1 MVSRWTC
8 NAAVLEVFLFFK
20 FLFLKPC
27 EIQSGEKCACFQGAF
42 SFGRVIMPDA
52 NPTRKG
58 RRLTKEQ
65 IIKALRAA
73 ARKLGRAPN
82 GLEFRQ
88 MSGITKF
95 KVARRFQSYNAG
107 LRAAGLTPSTSG
119 TRIETA
125 ILFEDWGKVTRK
137 IGGVPSQSE
146 YLRDGKYS
154 LDCLI
159 KRVYGWARIP
169 AEFARFVAA
178 GGLAGDWNDVLEMIR
193 QGPIPTWG
201 GSKGLVKKRAAVR
214 AAYAAQEK
222 GLEAV
227 REAAVAQKENM
238 PQCAGLAELPQ
249 DEVNTVNPQIL
260 PPPLWGK
267 KCVTDTM
274 LAVFIAELAP
284 SGLPWIT
291 AACFPRRPLKDRPLL
306 GAPMPGAAIHL
317 PAFPY
322 EPVNEMGVMVLFSM
336 LAQRL
341 GFVIES
347 VQSGFPDCQARIEV
361 EPGRWQHFRIEFEYE
376 SLQFKK
382 HGHDPGQC
390 DLIVC
395 WRHNWKNCPPNLQVL
410 ELSKIVAKLTKD

>member
-1 MVSRWTC
+1 MPIRTPIT
-8 NAAVLEVFLFFK
+8 
-20 FLFLKPC
+20 KPAG
-27 EIQSGEKCACFQGAF
+27 QEKA
-42 SFGRVIMPDA
+42 IHKK
-52 NPTRKG
+52 NPMTN
-58 RRLTKEQ
+58 EQ
-65 IIKALRAA
+65 IISALRAA

-95 KVARRFQSYNAG
+95 KVARRFHTYNTA

-125 ILFEDWGKVTRK
+125 VLFEDWGKVTRK

-159 KRVYGWARIP
+159 RRVYSWARIP
-169 AEFARFVAA
+169 AEFQRFVAG
-178 GGLAGDWNDVLEMIR
+178 GGLAGDWIDVLEMIR
-193 QGPIPTWG
+193 QGLIPSWG
-201 GSKGLVKKRAAVR
+201 GNKGLVKKRAAVR

-222 GLEAV
+222 GLEPV
-227 REAAVAQKENM
+227 TEAAVTQKENT

-249 DEVNTVNPQIL
+249 DEVHTSNAQLL

-267 KCVTDTM
+267 KCVTATM
-274 LAVFIAELAP
+274 LAVFIAEHAP
-284 SGLPWIT
+284 AGLPWIT

-306 GAPMPGAAIHL
+306 GAPTGL

-336 LAQRL
+336 LAPQL

-347 VQSGFPDCQARIEV
+347 VQSSFPDCEAKIEV
-361 EPGRWQHFRIEFEYE
+361 EPGRRQHFRIEFEYE

-382 HGHDPGQC
+382 HGHDPSQC

-410 ELSKIVAKLTKD
+410 ELSKIVKNLYH

>member
-1 MVSRWTC
+1 MPV
-8 NAAVLEVFLFFK
+8 K
-20 FLFLKPC
+20 KP
-27 EIQSGEKCACFQGAF
+27 
-42 SFGRVIMPDA
+42 VIKSA
-52 NPTRKG
+52 RGSK
-58 RRLTKEQ
+58 LTGKERPLSKEQ
-65 IIKALRAA
+65 IIAALQAA
-73 ARKLGRAPN
+73 ARKLGHAPN

-88 MSGITKF
+88 MGGITKF
-95 KVARRFQSYNAG
+95 KVARRFQTYNAA

-125 ILFEDWGKVTRK
+125 VLFEDWGKVTRK

-159 KRVYGWARIP
+159 RRVHGWARIP
-169 AEFARFVAA
+169 TEFSRFVAG
-178 GGLAGDWNDVLEMIR
+178 GGLAGDWIDVLEMIR

-201 GSKGLVKKRAAVR
+201 GNRGLVKKRAAVR
-214 AAYAAQEK
+214 AAYTAQEK
-222 GLEAV
+222 RLEAV
-227 REAAVAQKENM
+227 AEAAVAQKENT
-238 PQCAGLAELPQ
+238 PQCAGLAEMPQ
-249 DEVNTVNPQIL
+249 DEVNIGNAQLL
-260 PPPLWGK
+260 PPPLHGK
-267 KCVTDTM
+267 KCVTATM
-274 LAVFIAELAP
+274 LAVFVAELAP

-306 GAPMPGAAIHL
+306 GAPTGL

-336 LAQRL
+336 LAPQL

-347 VQSGFPDCQARIEV
+347 VQSSFPDCEAKIEV
-361 EPGRWQHFRIEFEYE
+361 EPGRRQHFRIEFEYE

-382 HGHDPGQC
+382 HGHDPSQC
-390 DLIVC
+390 DMIVC

-410 ELSKIVAKLTKD
+410 ELSKIVRQIG